1 MTDGCGLVQ
10 IEGQGAVT
18 MRPDDVI
25 WIPPGVKHWHGAS
38 PDQGMTHFAVA
49 EREAEVATTWMER
62 VDDRTDVSSIV
73 HANIMTLSRR

>member
-1 MTDGCGLVQ
+1 
-10 IEGQGAVT
+10 